1 MSNHQRIDIV
11 RDTATTNG
19 EVDAFATALAAEAAP
34 VAAEAPPLATPADRP
49 DWLPQKF
56 QDPAELAKAY
66 GELEKKLASTG
77 ADFSSLDQF
86 SVEFQQNGDLSD
98 ASIKQIATLGIPEDI
113 IRAYVDGQKAVLESN
128 VTSVMSLAGG
138 QEQYAGL
145 MEWASGNIPE
155 DEVDAYNAIVDSGN
169 MNTIRM
175 AVAGLKA
182 RYEQANG
189 TGARKLIQGDVAGP
203 SGGTYRSV
211 AEIVSAMSDPRY
223 SKDPAYRR
231 EVEQRIATSNA
242 FGGSR

>member
-11 RDTATTNG
+11 RDTASTNG
-19 EVDAFATALAAEAAP
+19 EVDAFAAALAEEAGQVEAVDTPSAP
-34 VAAEAPPLATPADRP
+34 PADRP

-77 ADFSSLDQF
+77 TDFSSLDQF

-145 MEWASGNIPE
+145 MDWASGNIPE

-189 TGARKLIQGDVAGP
+189 TPVARKLIQGDVTGP
-203 SGGTYRSV
+203 SGGTFRSV
-211 AEIVSAMSDPRY
+211 AEIVAAMSDPRY
-223 SKDPAYRR
+223 SKDPSYRR
-231 EVEQRIATSNA
+231 DVEQRIATSNA
-242 FGGSR
+242 FGK